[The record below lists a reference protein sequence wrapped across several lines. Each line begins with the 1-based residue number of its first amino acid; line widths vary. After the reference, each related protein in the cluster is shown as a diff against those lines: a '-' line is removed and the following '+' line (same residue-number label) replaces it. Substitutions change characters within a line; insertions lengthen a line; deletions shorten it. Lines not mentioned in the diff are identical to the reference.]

1 MAVQQLPDY
10 DELVTELTRLEQ
22 EERALSAVRAKL
34 HDRIDLGFPNELT
47 KARERQVS
55 DERRALHRRIDALRL
70 ELAPFLRG
78 PHSTELLTRPGL
90 SA

>member
-10 DELVTELTRLEQ
+10 DELAAELARLEH

-47 KARERQVS
+47 SARERQVS
-55 DERRALHRRIDALRL
+55 DERRALHARIDALRL
-70 ELAPFLRG
+70 ELIPF
-78 PHSTELLTRPGL
+78 
-90 SA
+90 SAHPDA